1 MDKLKFKPGTK
12 GSETVYRIKDE
23 NDVVRGEHV
32 RIDKTDGTKDVFWR
46 GGLKG
51 ASLADMP
58 LYGAHLLKDWERDV
72 PIVVVE
78 GEKAAESLWDR
89 GVPALGTV
97 TGASATPSVQAL
109 MPLRGRPVVLW
120 PDNDEVGEHHMRRL
134 AWNLASLTN
143 DVQWVRSPN
152 GTPKGWDA
160 ADYDAQE
167 VNGLL
172 AKAELMDSG
181 EMLSPD
187 EPPPGSLVIEQPL
200 PVLADIISTWDESE
214 ERWVCENIWKPGSL
228 TLVVGKQQSFKSW
241 LAVELMRCSLSGD
254 DFLGHEMKMKYD
266 AVVYMTGEKSPR
278 AVLERMY
285 DAYRDQMDLAE
296 HIHVVTRKERARI
309 GESGWEELVQKVH
322 AVPGDGRVMVIL
334 DTLAS
339 LAPGGYDENSFMHVS
354 KVLDALK
361 FMASDPRVDMFLIH
375 HTGALGMRPR
385 GHTALDGDVDGF
397 IRMERLGDDTMDV
410 LITTEPKDG
419 SQTTAPW
426 RFDIN
431 AYQFTQKGAVA
442 GASPY
447 VWTQL
452 VKEYHERNHDW
463 PTRTDIRRAY
473 GFSPNSTTGAKR
485 AIRLGLLREEKMEG
499 AVDIGRKMRLVF
511 ISDEER
517 REQRELDQAAE
528 RVRIEEESR
537 EAYQQERFDHL
548 AKEARKVFAGMEEI
562 DIVTKEPE
570 KTDGPIEGVT

>member
-1 MDKLKFKPGTK
+1 MEKLKYRAGTK
-12 GSETVYRIKDE
+12 GNETVYRILDE
-23 NDVVRGEHV
+23 NEVLRGEHV
-32 RIDKTDGTKDVFWR
+32 RIDKTDGTKDVIWK

-51 ASLADMP
+51 FPLADMP
-58 LYGAHLLKDWERDV
+58 LYGAHLVKGWDKEV
-72 PIVVVE
+72 PIVLVE
-78 GEKAAESLWDR
+78 GEKATESLWDR

-97 TGASATPSVQAL
+97 TGASGTPSVKAL
-109 MPLRGRPVVLW
+109 SVLKGRPVVLW
-120 PDNDEVGEHHMRRL
+120 PDNDEVGNHHMRRV
-134 AWNLASLTN
+134 AWNLASLTA
-143 DVQWVRSPN
+143 DVQWVSSPK

-172 AKAELMDSG
+172 AQAELLDSG
-181 EMLSPD
+181 MMLSPE
-187 EPPPGSLVIEQPL
+187 EPPPGALAIEQPL
-200 PVLADIISTWDESE
+200 PVLADIINMWDEAE
-214 ERWVCENIWKPGSL
+214 ERWVCENVWKPGSL

-241 LAVELMRCSLSGD
+241 LAIELMRCALSGD
-254 DFLGHEMKMKYD
+254 DFLGHEMKMPYD
-266 AVVYMTGEKSPR
+266 SVVYMTGEKSPR

-285 DAYRDQMDLAE
+285 DSYRDQMELAE

-309 GESGWEELVQKVH
+309 GESGWDELVQKVH
-322 AVPGDGRVMVIL
+322 SIKGKGRVMVIL

-354 KVLDALK
+354 RVLDALK
-361 FMASDPRVDMFLIH
+361 FMASDERVDMFLIH
-375 HTGALGMRPR
+375 HTGAMGLRPR

-397 IRMERLGDDTMDV
+397 IRMERLGSDGTDV

-419 SQTTAPW
+419 SQTSRPW

-485 AIRLGLLREEKMEG
+485 AIRLGLLREERVEG
-499 AVDIGRKMRLVF
+499 SVDIRKQQRLVYVTE
-511 ISDEER
+511 EER
-517 REQRELDQAAE
+517 RQQQELEQAAE
-528 RVRIEEESR
+528 RIRVEEESR
-537 EAYQQERFDHL
+537 EVYEKERLDRL
-548 AKEARKVFAGMEEI
+548 SREAKKVFGGLQEVELPA
-562 DIVTKEPE
+562 
-570 KTDGPIEGVT
+570 